1 MSVFWGYGR
10 AFFSIALAAKMF
22 GVPVKMIEMRRST
35 PIATTAQTPKAIH
48 EYIAWARARRNG
60 RIYRRRNHYGS
71 RDSDA
76 NAKRNARRR
85 EHRAARQKQTR

>member
-48 EYIAWARARRNG
+48 EYIAWARARRNSRKNWRHNHHGG
-60 RIYRRRNHYGS
+60 RHAEA
-71 RDSDA
+71 DT
-76 NAKRNARRR
+76 KRNTRRS
-85 EHRAARQKQTR
+85 EHRAARQKQSR